1 MYLINP
7 DIVVD
12 TTGEICPIPLAEFR
26 NAAVKLRSGEIIKII
41 GTHPSSKGEIKFAA
55 EGMGL
60 EVLKIEEDKD
70 GLWQIFIKK
79 PLIP

>member
-1 MYLINP
+1 LSSINP

-12 TTGEICPIPLAEFR
+12 TTGEICPIPLVEFR
-26 NAAVKLRSGEIIKII
+26 KAVVKLKNSEVIKII

-60 EVLKIEEDKD
+60 EVLKIEEDKA

-79 PLIP
+79 P